1 MGLPLNM
8 ENLHAPTV
16 PSGPTSGPAAKNGT
30 QADGL
35 TLSQL
40 QAKKDN
46 IEAEIKALSGHGVD
60 MSTRLL
66 TPDGFPRADLDVA
79 QIRTTRSRIIY
90 LKNDYKTLMGVIEKH
105 VHEHFAR
112 LAEEPTTEE
121 PVVNGAHTTETIS
134 SFDEPA
140 RLDLPFAK
148 VNSVAAGSPADDAG
162 LKAGDTIR
170 NFGYVNHSNHDGLK
184 RVGECVQG
192 NEGREVMVKVSRNL
206 GRQELQ
212 LTLTP
217 RRNWGV
223 YNMAHDTSE
232 YFLRQG
238 LFQHTE
244 VNLDSPKP
252 NHTPPRPRRIFNDNS
267 SVDICKSLFT

>member
-1 MGLPLNM
+1 M

-16 PSGPTSGPAAKNGT
+16 PSGPTSGPAAKNGM

-35 TLSQL
+35 TFSQL

-46 IEAEIKALSGHGVD
+46 IEAEIKALGGHGVD

-90 LKNDYKTLMGVIEKH
+90 LKNDYKALMGVIEKH
-105 VHEHFAR
+105 IHEHFAR
-112 LAEEPTTEE
+112 LAEDPTGEPIINGAPTTQII
-121 PVVNGAHTTETIS
+121 A
-134 SFDEPA
+134 SFNEPA
-140 RLDLPFAK
+140 PLDLPFAK

-162 LKAGDTIR
+162 LKAGDTVR
-170 NFGYVNHSNHDGLK
+170 NFGYVNHANHDNLK

-192 NEGREVMVKVSRNL
+192 NEGREVMVKISRNS

-217 RRNWGV
+217 RRDWGG
-223 YNMAHDTSE
+223 
-232 YFLRQG
+232 RG
-238 LFQHTE
+238 LLGCHI
-244 VNLDSPKP
+244 LP
-252 NHTPPRPRRIFNDNS
+252 
-267 SVDICKSLFT
+267 L